1 MKRTPPDGRAVLADA
16 PIGQT
21 PEEHLAAVG
30 TIFARFDRQDSGN
43 VSYGVAAGGTRYFVK
58 TAGRP
63 DDDTPFLPHPE
74 RVDLLRNAARLGRS
88 YSHPALPRFHGAIES
103 PHGPMLV
110 YDWADGELLGVPR
123 DQRDDPA
130 SSFQRFRRLPVER
143 VLACLDTIVD
153 VHDLLGQAG
162 EVAGDFYD
170 GCLLY
175 DFAAHRVSLID
186 LDGYR
191 PGPHTNHMGRMF
203 GSTRFMAPEEF
214 RKGATIDQRTSV
226 FTMGRTV
233 LVLLSD
239 GTPSPAAFR
248 GPPALFDVAVRACQP
263 LPDDRHGSL
272 PDFCAAWRSAR
283 AHAAPPDG
291 HS

>member
-1 MKRTPPDGRAVLADA
+1 M
-16 PIGQT
+16 
-21 PEEHLAAVG
+21 AA
-30 TIFARFDRQDSGN
+30 S
-43 VSYGVAAGGTRYFVK
+43 GTRYFVK
-58 TAGRP
+58 SAGSP

-74 RVDLLRNAARLGRS
+74 RVALLRNAARRGRS
-88 YSHPALPRFHGAIES
+88 YSHPALPGFHGAIES

-130 SSFQRFRRLPVER
+130 SAFQRFRRLPVER
-143 VLACLDTIVD
+143 VIACLDTIMD
-153 VHDLLGQAG
+153 VHDRLGEAG

-191 PGPHTNHMGRMF
+191 PGPHTNLMGRMF

-214 RKGATIDQRTSV
+214 SKGATIDQRTSV

-239 GTPSPAAFR
+239 GTTSPDAFR
-248 GPPALFDVAVRACQP
+248 GTPALLGVAVRACQP
-263 LPDDRHGSL
+263 QPDDRHRSL

-283 AHAAPPDG
+283 AHAAPLDG
-291 HS
+291 